1 MKNHF
6 RCSVV
11 IPTRNCLGFLPQAI
25 ASVHMQ
31 AIEDLEILVVDDG
44 SSDGTWDWLAE
55 QALSDSRLTP
65 IRGAGAGPGVARNAA
80 LSLARAPLIAFLDAD
95 DFWWPSKLA
104 RQLAYHESHPETG
117 FSFTDYLHF
126 DACGQLRGTC
136 FDYWRPGFID
146 RKSGDYAPVRDAEF
160 ELLAANV
167 VGTSTVVASVELL
180 QNANGFAA
188 DSQSAED
195 WRLWLDLAARAPVA
209 ASAAVTA
216 SYLMH
221 PASATA
227 NRDARIASMRE
238 IVAPYRS
245 RGEPAVRRALRKADA
260 RIAIAEAERA
270 RELGDKWGALRCH
283 GRAFARWPQRRIARA
298 LAADLAALPFPARKT

>member
-1 MKNHF
+1 MQSRC
-6 RCSVV
+6 RCSVI
-11 IPTRNCLGFLPQAI
+11 IPTRNYLHFLPRALGSVRMQGI
-25 ASVHMQ
+25 A
-31 AIEDLEILVVDDG
+31 DLEILVVDDG
-44 SSDGTWDWLAE
+44 SSDGTWDWLASE
-55 QALSDSRLTP
+55 ARLDARLVP
-65 IRGAGAGPGVARNAA
+65 IRGAEKGPGVARNAA
-80 LSLARAPLIAFLDAD
+80 LSMARAPLIAFLDAD
-95 DFWWPSKLA
+95 DFWWPDKLA
-104 RQLAYHESHPETG
+104 RQLAYHEDHPETG
-117 FSFTDYLHF
+117 FSFADYVHF
-126 DACGQLRGTC
+126 DACGQLHGTC
-136 FDYWRPGFID
+136 FDYWRPGYID
-146 RKSGDYAPVRDAEF
+146 RKSGGYAPVADAEF

-167 VGTSTVVASVELL
+167 VGTSTVMASRELL
-180 QNANGFAA
+180 QNANGFAP
-188 DSQSAED
+188 DFQSAED

-216 SYLMH
+216 AYLMH